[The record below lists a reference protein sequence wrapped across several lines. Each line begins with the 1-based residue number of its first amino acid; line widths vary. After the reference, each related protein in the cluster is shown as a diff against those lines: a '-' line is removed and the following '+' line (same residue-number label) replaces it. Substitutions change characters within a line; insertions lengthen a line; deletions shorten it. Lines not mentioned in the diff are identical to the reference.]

1 MAVVVGEST
10 FIELDERVLSPVD
23 ERQRTRHW
31 YALWTSSHCE
41 QFVHEQL
48 EAKGFHPF
56 LPKINVWSRRFG
68 KRRIAPVPMFSG
80 YVFLR
85 HGSMDKV
92 SYIELCKTRG
102 LVRILGERWDRLEVI
117 PDREIDA
124 LQRAV
129 DAKLPVTPYPYLR
142 QGQRVRI
149 VAGPLA
155 DVEGIL
161 VRTKPTKGL
170 VVLSVELLHRSA
182 AVEVD
187 CTLITAA

>member
-1 MAVVVGEST
+1 LAVVGEST
-10 FIELDERVLSPVD
+10 VIELDERVVGPVD
-23 ERQRTRHW
+23 AGQRTLHW
-31 YALWTSSHCE
+31 YALWTNSHCE
-41 QFVHEQL
+41 QLVHEQL
-48 EAKGFHPF
+48 ETKGFDPF

-68 KRRIAPVPMFSG
+68 KRQVAPVPMFSG

-85 HGSMDKV
+85 HSPMDKA

-102 LVRILGERWDRLEVI
+102 LVRVLGERWDRLEVI

-124 LQRAV
+124 LQKAL
-129 DAKLPVTPYPYLR
+129 DARLPILPYPYLR

-161 VRTKPTKGL
+161 VRTKPKKGL
-170 VVLSVELLHRSA
+170 VVLSVELLRRSA
-182 AVEVD
+182 AIEVD